1 MERLCA
7 IRKLGWKKV
16 EVEKVKVLKKDIP
29 NLLIQYNKQRV
40 KTSWEI
46 LNEYHL
52 LVYPMLFAIRGLQK
66 AFMPPMLTWWTSQ
79 RLQVIKICERR
90 WDMFMHRRNGYM
102 MR

>member
-52 LVYPMLFAIRGLQK
+52 LGTRSHISFYILA
-66 AFMPPMLTWWTSQ
+66 
-79 RLQVIKICERR
+79 
-90 WDMFMHRRNGYM
+90 NGWNNCLSFGIP
-102 MR
+102 RVTRI